1 MIRTSVG
8 IFSVLGLLACSSDA
22 PPGAS
27 TAKDVNLTD
36 SDLTHLSK
44 VSLLRAGDRFTLA
57 GYDVD
62 KGLVRWGRLTV
73 DGVLT
78 EQVAFVLPVTPVGP
92 APVFAATKR
101 TTPGD
106 QLVAIALTTST
117 TASAYD
123 LVAVVETVDAA
134 APAAPVVLATLKAGT
149 DPSTVQIAAGAAT
162 SGNMGFVAWGTRAG
176 GADVQYLLLPA
187 DAVTSAA
194 PAVFFN
200 VAPAAM
206 PSWDCLQ
213 TTNGATGLGFSV
225 VNADPSAPQTSDFQ
239 TAEIAESGQPILMTY
254 PLTVAA
260 VTNCRIVASPGPSGS
275 YVMVFDT
282 NHAID
287 AALYSPPFKSP
298 LDSGGGDGSGS
309 VTPIDPLMANATF
322 GGPLDKPIPAWVS
335 SPGGDISIGLQRN
348 GAPQV
353 VRFTYD
359 GAPHGAALTL
369 RSEHGQTGP
378 LASWVGTDGVYVT
391 YTDEV
396 KGSDAATT
404 TKRYFMRID
413 SPATLP

>member
-1 MIRTSVG
+1 MIRTYVG

-36 SDLTHLSK
+36 SPLARLSK
-44 VSLLRAGDRFTLA
+44 VSLLRAGSSFTLA
-57 GYDVD
+57 GYDSET
-62 KGLVRWGRLTV
+62 GLVRWGRLTV
-73 DGVLT
+73 DGVLS
-78 EQVAFVLPVTPVGP
+78 EQAPFALPATLVGP

-117 TASAYD
+117 TAAAYD
-123 LVAVVETVDAA
+123 LVAVVETVDAL

-149 DPSTVQIAAGAAT
+149 DPSTVQLAAGAAT
-162 SGNMGFVAWGTRAG
+162 SGNLGFVAWGTRVA
-176 GADVQYLLLPA
+176 GADVQFLVLPA
-187 DAVTSAA
+187 EAVTSSA
-194 PAVFFN
+194 PGAFFN
-200 VAPAAM
+200 VAPAAI

-213 TTNGATGLGFSV
+213 TTNGSTGLGFSV
-225 VNADPSAPQTSDFQ
+225 VTPGSGAAQTSDFQ
-239 TAEIAESGQPILMTY
+239 AMEIKESGDPSVMVY
-254 PLTVAA
+254 PLSQAVA
-260 VTNCRIVASPGPSGS
+260 NCRIVAAPGPNDS

-282 NHAID
+282 SRGID
-287 AALYSPPFKSP
+287 AALYSPPAKSS
-298 LDSGGGDGSGS
+298 LDSGASGSGY

-359 GAPHGAALTL
+359 GAPHGSALTL

-378 LASWVGTDGVYVT
+378 IASWVGTDSVYVT
-391 YTDEV
+391 YTDAA
-396 KGSDAATT
+396 KGADAATT

>member
-1 MIRTSVG
+1 MMRTSAG

-36 SDLTHLSK
+36 SALARLGK
-44 VSLLRAGDRFTLA
+44 VSLLRAGDSFTLA
-57 GYDVD
+57 GYDSAA
-62 KGLVRWGRLTV
+62 GLVRWGRLTL

-78 EQVAFVLPVTPVGP
+78 EQAAFALSVTLVGP

-106 QLVAIALTTST
+106 QLVAIVLTSST
-117 TASAYD
+117 AAGAYD
-123 LVAVVETVDAA
+123 LVAVVATLGAV

-162 SGNMGFVAWGTRAG
+162 SGNVGFVAWGTRVAG
-176 GADVQYLLLPA
+176 ANVQYLVLPV
-187 DAVTSAA
+187 DAVTSATPGA
-194 PAVFFN
+194 FFD
-200 VAPAAM
+200 AAAIA
-206 PSWDCLQ
+206 SWDCLQ
-213 TTNGATGLGFSV
+213 TTNGTTGLGFSV
-225 VNADPSAPQTSDFQ
+225 VTPDPGGPQTSDFQ
-239 TAEIAESGQPILMTY
+239 TLEMDESGNGNPMNYQ
-254 PLTVAA
+254 LTVAI
-260 VTNCRIVASPGPSGS
+260 TNCRDVGAPGPNGT
-275 YVMVFDT
+275 YVMAFDT
-282 NHAID
+282 SHAID
-287 AALYSPPFKSP
+287 AAMFSPTVT
-298 LDSGGGDGSGS
+298 LDSGAGDGSGS
-309 VTPIDPLMANATF
+309 VSIIDPLMANATF

-353 VRFTYD
+353 VRFRYD
-359 GAPHGAALTL
+359 GAPRGSALTL
-369 RSEHGQTGP
+369 RSDHGQTGP

-391 YTDEV
+391 YTDDV
-396 KGSDAATT
+396 KGSGGATT